1 MALTIKDLC
10 SLAQVNTEDEEN
22 QHIAELLKDPIDRK
36 TTGEACS

>member
-22 QHIAELLKDPIDRK
+22 QHIAELSK
-36 TTGEACS
+36 TQLTEKQLERLA